1 MLAVAQVP
9 AEVQRCDHH
18 DVQLGLQERRP
29 DDLLEVLDARPHAVL
44 EEGIVAR
51 EVGIRRC
58 VVDDDVDQ
66 LVHVRDVARD
76 DVDAVHLLVRPG
88 VGVAAAPARRSS
100 RRRSM
105 SAMNVDPTSESSRK
119 LDDGADTESD
129 GRRSDEGGHSPRR
142 ETCRRRVRR
151 DATPCPPSDCSRRVS
166 WDVTSQPS
174 TLKATRHAAP
184 ATKSWMVPW
193 SNSSMSSCAAEN
205 RDSTRNTHH
214 AWTLASTGALRHDHR
229 GGSGSVARQMSSTI
243 CFGRTRLRNGTNH
256 APAPQPG
263 VKRRSVTLRA
273 KRLR

>member
-1 MLAVAQVP
+1 MTAPTPSPTVA
-9 AEVQRCDHH
+9 
-18 DVQLGLQERRP
+18 
-29 DDLLEVLDARPHAVL
+29 
-44 EEGIVAR
+44 
-51 EVGIRRC
+51 
-58 VVDDDVDQ
+58 
-66 LVHVRDVARD
+66 
-76 DVDAVHLLVRPG
+76 
-88 VGVAAAPARRSS
+88 
-100 RRRSM
+100 
-105 SAMNVDPTSESSRK
+105 
-119 LDDGADTESD
+119 
-129 GRRSDEGGHSPRR
+129 RSDEMATPHVVRRVGAGFTGMPRR
-142 ETCRRRVRR
+142 AANDSSR
-151 DATPCPPSDCSRRVS
+151 DVS

-263 VKRRSVTLRA
+263 VKRRSRDAQGEEVAVSPARPDGQRHVGGEEAQRRREPSADRDLACPIPGVESTSPRS
-273 KRLR
+273 RGRESRGSRTRRRQRS